1 MAETNQTKYTEAFGA
16 FAPALTV
23 EELDSRIAK
32 ILEER
37 FEKNN
42 TREVKKFL
50 HSTID
55 LTTLSGTDTEEKVAR
70 LVASVNDFE
79 GTEDVPSVAAICV
92 YPNFVKTVREVL
104 TAEGVQ
110 VACVSGCF
118 PASQSFPEV
127 EDR

>member
-55 LTTLSGTDTEEKVAR
+55 LTTLSGTDTEEKVAQ

-79 GTEDVPSVAAICV
+79 GTEDVPPSQRSASIRTSSRPSVRSSL
-92 YPNFVKTVREVL
+92 PR
-104 TAEGVQ
+104 
-110 VACVSGCF
+110 ACK
-118 PASQSFPEV
+118 
-127 EDR
+127 

>member
-55 LTTLSGTDTEEKVAR
+55 LTTLSGTDTEEKVAQ
-70 LVASVNDFE
+70 LVASVKCL
-79 GTEDVPSVAAICV
+79 SVGKRTKNALHTATG
-92 YPNFVKTVREVL
+92 YPLRWC
-104 TAEGVQ
+104 GVG
-110 VACVSGCF
+110 VACV
-118 PASQSFPEV
+118 
-127 EDR
+127 RY

>member
-50 HSTID
+50 HSTIGPD
-55 LTTLSGTDTEEKVAR
+55 DALRYRYRGEGRSAR
-70 LVASVNDFE
+70 RL
-79 GTEDVPSVAAICV
+79 C
-92 YPNFVKTVREVL
+92 
-104 TAEGVQ
+104 Q
-110 VACVSGCF
+110 
-118 PASQSFPEV
+118 
-127 EDR
+127 

>member
-1 MAETNQTKYTEAFGA
+1 MYTEAFGA

-55 LTTLSGTDTEEKVAR
+55 LTTLSGT
-70 LVASVNDFE
+70 
-79 GTEDVPSVAAICV
+79 
-92 YPNFVKTVREVL
+92 
-104 TAEGVQ
+104 
-110 VACVSGCF
+110 
-118 PASQSFPEV
+118 
-127 EDR
+127 